1 MQMIEVNHLQLTS
14 LPLPSPALVIDT
26 RGVEDDNV
34 MERLK
39 IEITDLA
46 SEMKVQ
52 DIHHWRY
59 LTEFLSFWR
68 EEPMTVD
75 EVNALRPQQK
85 NSNQA
90 STNSDLQSTTGANTT
105 PLHSGLTGKIDPS
118 TLK

>member
-26 RGVEDDNV
+26 RGVEDDDV

-46 SEMKVQ
+46 NEMKVQ

-59 LTEFLSFWR
+59 LTEFLSFSR
-68 EEPMTVD
+68 EEPMTVE

-85 NSNQA
+85 NSA
-90 STNSDLQSTTGANTT
+90 HTATNGNAQPTHGANT
-105 PLHSGLTGKIDPS
+105 PPIQRGLTG
-118 TLK
+118 